1 MQTDGEGS
9 REIKVKRKRREVQ
22 RVKNVI
28 YKIYERNYINN
39 MQSREYIILLSI
51 IILFNAIQCTLCVLR
66 VSSCWPFLSAVYH
79 KLKTCSQTLYETC
92 SASWTGHHCMYSYLT
107 RACIYCTYFWVHVQ
121 VHEYTWYIILYIYI
135 YICIYTHIMT

>member
-28 YKIYERNYINN
+28 YKMYERNYINN

-51 IILFNAIQCTLCVLR
+51 IILFNAIQCTLCVFR
-66 VSSCWPFLSAVYH
+66 VSSC
-79 KLKTCSQTLYETC
+79 
-92 SASWTGHHCMYSYLT
+92 
-107 RACIYCTYFWVHVQ
+107 
-121 VHEYTWYIILYIYI
+121 
-135 YICIYTHIMT
+135 

>member
-9 REIKVKRKRREVQ
+9 REIKVKRKRWEVQ

-51 IILFNAIQCTLCVLR
+51 YYLMLYSAHCVCL
-66 VSSCWPFLSAVYH
+66 
-79 KLKTCSQTLYETC
+79 E
-92 SASWTGHHCMYSYLT
+92 YLH
-107 RACIYCTYFWVHVQ
+107 ADHF
-121 VHEYTWYIILYIYI
+121 
-135 YICIYTHIMT
+135 

>member
-28 YKIYERNYINN
+28 CKIYERNYINN
-39 MQSREYIILLSI
+39 MQSREYIILLYI

-66 VSSCWPFLSAVYH
+66 VSSC
-79 KLKTCSQTLYETC
+79 
-92 SASWTGHHCMYSYLT
+92 
-107 RACIYCTYFWVHVQ
+107 
-121 VHEYTWYIILYIYI
+121 
-135 YICIYTHIMT
+135 